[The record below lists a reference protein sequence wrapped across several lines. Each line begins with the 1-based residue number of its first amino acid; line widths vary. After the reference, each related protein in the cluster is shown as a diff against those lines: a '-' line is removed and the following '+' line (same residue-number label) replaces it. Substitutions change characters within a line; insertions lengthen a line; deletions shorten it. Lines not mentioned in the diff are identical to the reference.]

1 MIMNEYFYLI
11 RNLMQ
16 HPNIFKN
23 VYRMNREDIISID
36 LNMTSTKQISIQF
49 VTIFGSFHFRWF
61 YFFSSSL
68 SLFGTGT

>member
-16 HPNIFKN
+16 HRNIFKN

-36 LNMTSTKQISIQF
+36 LNMTSTKQISIRF
-49 VTIFGSFHFRWF
+49 VTIFGSFHFR
-61 YFFSSSL
+61 
-68 SLFGTGT
+68 